1 MLRCMRTRSALCGL
15 LFLIVVCFISPAA
28 AAASQQNQIA
38 AIQALLRDFKFSDVV
53 EELSE
58 LPQVQ
63 QHAQELEQQELG
75 QQSAPRVA
83 PHHALVK
90 QCAVQFLHQMCLDGA
105 EHLPPRLVH
114 ACFHYIVERDQERT
128 ARWDDA

>member
-1 MLRCMRTRSALCGL
+1 MLRCICTRSVLCAL
-15 LFLIVVCFISPAA
+15 LFLVLVCFISPAG
-28 AAASQQNQIA
+28 AAASQRSQIA

-63 QHAQELEQQELG
+63 QHAQELARQAQQ
-75 QQSAPRVA
+75 AVPRG
-83 PHHALVK
+83 PPPHALVK
-90 QCAVQFLHQMCLDGA
+90 QSAVQFLHQMCLDA
-105 EHLPPRLVH
+105 VEHLPPRLVH

-128 ARWDDA
+128 ARCDDV

>member
-1 MLRCMRTRSALCGL
+1 MCPAMLRCMYTRPALCGL
-15 LFLIVVCFISPAA
+15 LCLIVVCSISPAA
-28 AAASQQNQIA
+28 AAMPQHQMA

-63 QHAQELEQQELG
+63 QHAQELL
-75 QQSAPRVA
+75 QQSAPLAA
-83 PHHALVK
+83 PHHGLV
-90 QCAVQFLHQMCLDGA
+90 QQAAVQFLHQLCLDA
-105 EHLPPRLVH
+105 VEHLPPRLVH
-114 ACFHYIVERDQERT
+114 ACFRYIVERDQERT